1 MKKSIKNCLF
11 LFVALF
17 AFSIPFNSFAGWEY
31 RSVESFDMIDGR
43 AYIVSHCQDQIGDDC
58 TTPGS
63 ATRVDVT
70 LVVEVLEGVGMVRRI
85 R

>member
-1 MKKSIKNCLF
+1 MKKSLNSSLF
-11 LFVALF
+11 TLF
-17 AFSIPFNSFAGWEY
+17 AFFTLVMPFDSFAGWEY
-31 RSVESFDMIDGR
+31 KSVESFDMMDGR

-58 TTPGS
+58 TNPGS

-70 LVVEVLEGVGMVRRI
+70 LVIEVLEGVGLVRRI